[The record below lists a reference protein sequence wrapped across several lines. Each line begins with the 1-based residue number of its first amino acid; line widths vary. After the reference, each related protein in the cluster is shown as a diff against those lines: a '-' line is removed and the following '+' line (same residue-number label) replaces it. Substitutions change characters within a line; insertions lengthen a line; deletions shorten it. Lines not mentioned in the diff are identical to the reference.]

1 MYNFIRRQVRFG
13 EDSFTVRE
21 MLMRDEHVGAVGY
34 IKLRFIIDVLYELNI
49 VGVESLGGEAYRFRV
64 SYQQKRADLDKS
76 AILRRLRTQT
86 RAE

>member
-1 MYNFIRRQVRFG
+1 M
-13 EDSFTVRE
+13 
-21 MLMRDEHVGAVGY
+21 
-34 IKLRFIIDVLYELNI
+34 LYELNI